1 MLTIGISIS
10 RNRIDALALDGT
22 DTTYAVVAR
31 AERTCA
37 EPFGTVEDA
46 AAVAEQLRAALAGKA
61 IPGAV
66 ITVPPSLTYLRP
78 LSLPVPDIGRA
89 RAIHVAELEG
99 NLPIEDEEILSDLLP
114 GDPGAPG
121 AFLAVA
127 VRRSFV
133 ESMAGAF
140 RDAGIPVDRVVT
152 DHVSLLHLADHCGA
166 PGDAL
171 LLGAFHDLVLLRV
184 SGGGIL
190 AARQFP
196 AAMSDTPEELL
207 SSVREAQDGP
217 GGVKVPAVF
226 FGDPPAILSERVPGA
241 SVAVLPGGL

>member
-46 AAVAEQLRAALAGKA
+46 AAVAEQLRTALAGKA

-78 LSLPVPDIGRA
+78 LILPVPDIGRA

-114 GDPGAPG
+114 SPPGSPG
-121 AFLAVA
+121 RFLAIAARRSAVEKAVA
-127 VRRSFV
+127 VF
-133 ESMAGAF
+133 AGAGF
-140 RDAGIPVDRVVT
+140 PLDHVIT
-152 DHVSLLHLADHCGA
+152 DHVS
-166 PGDAL
+166 
-171 LLGAFHDLVLLRV
+171 
-184 SGGGIL
+184 
-190 AARQFP
+190 
-196 AAMSDTPEELL
+196 
-207 SSVREAQDGP
+207 
-217 GGVKVPAVF
+217 
-226 FGDPPAILSERVPGA
+226 ILS
-241 SVAVLPGGL
+241 AVLAGKHLPEGLLFS